1 MFGGVATGVMYAAEA
16 EKPMAS
22 TTAVGLAPKDSAM
35 DKPIGHSSAA
45 AAVLDINWVN
55 RPVITNST
63 AVRGFL
69 TTAVFLPGN
78 YIAITAV
85 NCYSGH
91 VCGRGR
97 EANGQYYGRRAGA
110 QRLGNGQTNRAQQRG
125 CGGVGHKLGQHT
137 SNQEQYCSQYDF

>member
-55 RPVITNST
+55 IPVIKNST
-63 AVRGFL
+63 AVSTIFNHGRFFCVDGALFCVE
-69 TTAVFLPGN
+69 TAVLRTKCF
-78 YIAITAV
+78 
-85 NCYSGH
+85 
-91 VCGRGR
+91 
-97 EANGQYYGRRAGA
+97 Q
-110 QRLGNGQTNRAQQRG
+110 
-125 CGGVGHKLGQHT
+125 K
-137 SNQEQYCSQYDF
+137 

>member
-55 RPVITNST
+55 IPVIKNST
-63 AVRGFL
+63 AVRFL
-69 TTAVFLPGN
+69 TMAVFFALTARCFVSKRLFCGQSVSKNSVELSLFVEMTTYCQSCLILIVIKVIN
-78 YIAITAV
+78 Y
-85 NCYSGH
+85 
-91 VCGRGR
+91 
-97 EANGQYYGRRAGA
+97 
-110 QRLGNGQTNRAQQRG
+110 L
-125 CGGVGHKLGQHT
+125 L
-137 SNQEQYCSQYDF
+137 